1 MKRQNQTIIYILSK
15 AEKDLENS
23 WCSFCSL
30 WAIAVHDHWIL
41 KRVINIKQSVTNKVK
56 NVVKTQNQTVESL
69 KKNYFLQCGNTTAA
83 DSSQSN
89 VSRIYIFKLSNT

>member
-1 MKRQNQTIIYILSK
+1 MTS
-15 AEKDLENS
+15 ES
-23 WCSFCSL
+23 
-30 WAIAVHDHWIL
+30 VL